1 MKIKNRVLA
10 TFAIIL
16 AFSACK
22 NNSSFTKLKSGLEY
36 QIVKDNKGP
45 KAALGDMI
53 LMNIKTVV
61 NDSVLFD
68 SHNMNNN
75 EPIPAKISA
84 PQNNGD
90 LMEGLVLMGAGD
102 SAVFRIP
109 VDSLFKNGQQMPPF
123 MKSKDIAYFYV
134 NMVSIKSEEEFNKE
148 EEEKMKELIGKE
160 DEVIQKFIQDN
171 KWQANKTPSGLYYV
185 ISKRGAG
192 ENASKGKEI
201 TMKYT
206 GKLLDGTTFDSNVDP
221 KFNHTTPFTFI
232 LGQGMV
238 IRGWDEGI
246 ALFNKGTVAK
256 LIIPSTLAY
265 GKNGMPGN
273 PNNAK
278 GIPAN
283 SPLVFDVEVMDIANP
298 ATK

>member
-1 MKIKNRVLA
+1 MKKRQ
-10 TFAIIL
+10 IITIMIGL
-16 AFSACK
+16 IVGLYSCK
-22 NNSSFTKLKSGLEY
+22 NNTSFNKLKSGLEY
-36 QIVKDNKGP
+36 QIVKDNKGK
-45 KAALGDMI
+45 KATIGDMVM
-53 LMNIKTVV
+53 MNIKTVV

-68 SHNMNNN
+68 SRKMNNE
-75 EPIPAKISA
+75 EPVPAKISA

-109 VDSLFKNGQQMPPF
+109 VDSVFKNGQQMPPF
-123 MKSKDIAYFYV
+123 MKKGDIVYFYV
-134 NMVSIKSEEEFNKE
+134 NMISVKNEAEFKKE

-160 DEVIQKFIQDN
+160 DETIQKYIQDN
-171 KWQANKTPSGLYYV
+171 NLNATKTPSGLYYV
-185 ISKRGAG
+185 VTKKGSG
-192 ENASKGKEI
+192 ENAVSGKEV

-221 KFNHTTPFTFI
+221 KFQHTEPFTFM

-238 IRGWDEGI
+238 IKGWDEGI
-246 ALFNKGTVAK
+246 ALFNKGTQAK
-256 LIIPSTLAY
+256 LIIPSPLAY

-273 PNNAK
+273 PNNPK

-283 SPLVFDVEVMDIANP
+283 SPLLFDVEVLDIAAP
-298 ATK
+298 AVK